1 MNILKQARNRIGLSQ
16 VQMALRLGLSVR
28 TIYCYESKE
37 RHIKICDMLKVSK
50 AYRLTDVEILKYL
63 EQVDR

>member
-16 VQMALRLGLSVR
+16 VQMALILELSVR
-28 TIYCYESKE
+28 TIYCYEAKE

-50 AYRLTDVEILKYL
+50 AYGLTDVEILKYL